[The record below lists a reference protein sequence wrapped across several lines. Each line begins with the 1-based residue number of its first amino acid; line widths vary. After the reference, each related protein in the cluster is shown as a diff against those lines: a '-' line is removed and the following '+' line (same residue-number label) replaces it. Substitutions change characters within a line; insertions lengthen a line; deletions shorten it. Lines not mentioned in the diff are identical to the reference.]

1 MVVAQASNPRTWEAE
16 ARGSE
21 LETSLVYRVTSRIHK
36 ETLSQTCLP
45 PHHICKLWNSQQ
57 LSNLPQ
63 DTQSRGR
70 GGYTEM
76 SYCCSMLLPDVM
88 LHESTTQLPFPYKL

>member
-1 MVVAQASNPRTWEAE
+1 MVVARASNPRIWEAE
-16 ARGSE
+16 AKAGGSE
-21 LETSLVYRVTSRIHK
+21 LETSLVHRVTKRNPVS
-36 ETLSQTCLP
+36 TV
-45 PHHICKLWNSQQ
+45 PHHHNCKLWNSQQ

-76 SYCCSMLLPDVM
+76 SYYCSMLLPDVM
-88 LHESTTQLPFPYKL
+88 LHESTT